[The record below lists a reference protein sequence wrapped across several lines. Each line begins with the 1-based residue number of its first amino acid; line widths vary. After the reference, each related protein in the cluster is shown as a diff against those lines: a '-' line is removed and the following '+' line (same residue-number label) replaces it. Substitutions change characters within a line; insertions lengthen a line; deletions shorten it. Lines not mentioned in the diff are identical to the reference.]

1 MNCRNPK
8 TIKRRAAV
16 IGGSIAGML
25 AARVLA
31 DSFEEVVIIEADEL
45 PEGIEPRKRTPQ
57 ANHSH
62 VLLQRGQTILERLFP
77 GLIQQCIDAGSV
89 TSDFTRD
96 LSWFHFGQ
104 WKPRFASGIRVVQQ
118 TRPFLERHIRSR
130 LQEYDNVQFLTRT
143 KAAGLILSPD
153 GSRAEGLKL
162 VSAADGQAMP
172 ELLCDLTVDA
182 GGAGSPCLK
191 WLQSQPAEES
201 LTIDLFYATRF
212 YRDPEPNNRNWTN
225 LMISA
230 WLPDQPYAG
239 VVLSFENGLMGVTL
253 GGYKKE
259 PPTTIEDFGAIA
271 ASLPQPDISRF
282 LQRAEPVS
290 DMHVYRIPSQSRKRI
305 PPGSLPRRLLPIGD
319 AFCRFDPLYGQGM
332 SVAAIEAERLGELLR
347 ADGADLDAAVHQYLS
362 ALPTLTQEPWD
373 MALTEALR
381 HPDIAS
387 GQGASFVMK
396 LMQRFTERIYAASAQ
411 HKDVYL
417 ALAQAMNLT
426 ASSRIFFRP
435 SLLGKIMTTRPN
447 KGNR

>member
-1 MNCRNPK
+1 
-8 TIKRRAAV
+8 
-16 IGGSIAGML
+16 
-25 AARVLA
+25 
-31 DSFEEVVIIEADEL
+31 
-45 PEGIEPRKRTPQ
+45 
-57 ANHSH
+57 
-62 VLLQRGQTILERLFP
+62 
-77 GLIQQCIDAGSV
+77 
-89 TSDFTRD
+89 
-96 LSWFHFGQ
+96 
-104 WKPRFASGIRVVQQ
+104 
-118 TRPFLERHIRSR
+118 
-130 LQEYDNVQFLTRT
+130 
-143 KAAGLILSPD
+143 
-153 GSRAEGLKL
+153 
-162 VSAADGQAMP
+162 MP

-191 WLQSQPAEES
+191 WLSPQPAEES

-230 WLPDQPYAG
+230 RLPA
-239 VVLSFENGLMGVTL
+239 
-253 GGYKKE
+253 
-259 PPTTIEDFGAIA
+259 
-271 ASLPQPDISRF
+271 
-282 LQRAEPVS
+282 
-290 DMHVYRIPSQSRKRI
+290 
-305 PPGSLPRRLLPIGD
+305 
-319 AFCRFDPLYGQGM
+319 
-332 SVAAIEAERLGELLR
+332 
-347 ADGADLDAAVHQYLS
+347 
-362 ALPTLTQEPWD
+362 LTQEPWD

>member
-1 MNCRNPK
+1 LKSRTPR
-8 TIKRRAAV
+8 IAGRAAV
-16 IGGSIAGML
+16 VGGSIAGML

-31 DSFEEVVIIEADEL
+31 DAFEEVVVIEADEL
-45 PEGIEPRKRTPQ
+45 PEGVEPRKRTPQ

-62 VLLQRGQTILERLFP
+62 VLLQRGQTILEKLFP

-96 LSWFHFGQ
+96 LRWFHFGQ
-104 WKPRFASGIRVVQQ
+104 WKPRFTSGIRVVQQ
-118 TRPFLERHIRSR
+118 TRPFLEHHIRGR
-130 LQEYDNVQFLTRT
+130 LKLYGNIQFLPKT

-153 GSRAEGLKL
+153 GSRVEGLKL
-162 VSAADGQAMP
+162 QSADGQALP
-172 ELLCDLTVDA
+172 DLLCELTVDA
-182 GGAGSPCLK
+182 GGAGSPCMH
-191 WLQSQPAEES
+191 WISPQPAEES
-201 LTIDLFYATRF
+201 LPIDLFYATRF
-212 YRDPEPNNRNWTN
+212 YRDPEENNRDWTN

-230 WLPDQPYAG
+230 RLPNQPYAG

-259 PPTTIEDFGAIA
+259 PPKTAEAFAAIA

-290 DMHVYRIPSQSRKRI
+290 NMHVYRIPSQTRKRLV
-305 PPGSLPRRLLPIGD
+305 PGTLPRRLLPIGD
-319 AFCRFDPLYGQGM
+319 AYCRFDPLYGQGM
-332 SVAAIEAERLGELLR
+332 SVAAIEADRLYELLQGGE
-347 ADGADLDAAVHQYLS
+347 ADIDSVVNQYLT

-381 HPDIAS
+381 HPEIAAS
-387 GQGASFVMK
+387 QDVSFVMK
-396 LMQRFTERIYAASAQ
+396 LMQRLTERIYAASARNE
-411 HKDVYL
+411 DVYL

-435 SLLGKIMTTRPN
+435 SLLGTIMTTRPN
-447 KGNR
+447 KGKR